1 MNILFTS
8 STPFHP
14 LRGGVGRVT
23 DTLCKELQKRWYQV
37 FYLNADWVAEERKKY
52 KYPAPVTILP
62 IKNIDDAQCVISY
75 RKYLT
80 ENKIDVVINQDA
92 LYVDFYNN
100 VGDLPIKVISVIHN
114 NPLMNYNHL
123 LNDLLT
129 LRNNSLLERMKR
141 IVRCLLYLRV
151 KKQLKEYIDKRFGN
165 IILSSDKILM
175 LSPYYVQSLKNFGIS
190 VENKFDYVYNPNS
203 FPLQTSLFKKK
214 KEIIYVGRLDN
225 RSKKVGRLIKVWS
238 KVGKKYPDWNLTIVG
253 DGPDRNQ
260 LEVLKKKYQV
270 GNLTFEGFQSP
281 IEYYKRASIICMT
294 SSFEGFPMVLVEAM
308 QFGCVPIAF
317 DSFEAIHDV
326 IIPEKTGEL
335 VKPFKIKDYIN
346 KLSNLIDDDTKRT
359 TMSDA
364 ASMYVARFDVKT
376 IADRWEYILETL

>member
-23 DTLCKELQKRWYQV
+23 DTLCKELQKRGYQV

-129 LRNNSLLERMKR
+129 LRNNSLLEKMKR

>member
-23 DTLCKELQKRWYQV
+23 DTLCKELQKRGYQV

-151 KKQLKEYIDKRFGN
+151 KKLLKEYIDKRFGN